1 MSPIIN
7 LDKIVLKFK
16 NIELKKND
24 FRLKNIF
31 SIIFQTKNKN
41 TKKVSFI
48 DNDKIYY
55 IDIQKDKSMFYNEN
69 DYLTFRIQFQNEV
82 NTVCKNK
89 NLSFKE
95 AINDLYFS
103 SLYK

>member
-1 MSPIIN
+1 MKLFDN
-7 LDKIVLKFK
+7 LDKLVLKFK

-31 SIIFQTKNKN
+31 SVLFKDNN
-41 TKKVSFI
+41 DTKKVSFI
-48 DNDKIYY
+48 DCDKIYY
-55 IDIQKDKSMFYNEN
+55 IEKQNDKSLFYNEN
-69 DYLTFRIQFQNEV
+69 DYQYFKIQFQNEV
-82 NTVCKNK
+82 NTVCKIK

-95 AINDLYFS
+95 GLKELYFN